1 MIYFQW
7 SCAKPRSLGSLAT
20 INWVTNWGGARKKR
34 LLVKYKSIDLLDS
47 DPSALLL
54 GVAAVVTGVVVGLAS
69 VHESGV
75 HPLVV
80 QGLLPQGHLKWNM
93 H

>member
-1 MIYFQW
+1 M
-7 SCAKPRSLGSLAT
+7 A
-20 INWVTNWGGARKKR
+20 
-34 LLVKYKSIDLLDS
+34 LLDS